1 MVEYLKNLPQVP
13 KNPIDG
19 DYTGQNFADAIR
31 GILRAEVEVVKQNEL
46 HTFSVFPKHYWKSPV
61 QYINVFI
68 QYGEVF

>member
-1 MVEYLKNLPQVP
+1 MVEYCCDVK
-13 KNPIDG
+13 KI
-19 DYTGQNFADAIR
+19 YTKI
-31 GILRAEVEVVKQNEL
+31 RAEVEVVKQNEL

>member
-1 MVEYLKNLPQVP
+1 MLKNLYQVR
-13 KNPIDG
+13 KIPIDG
-19 DYTGQNFADAIR
+19 GYTRQNFADTIR